1 MVDMK
6 KPPASVTMENINEA
20 RFPHEQES
28 SADNVLNLKEAAA
41 VLHCHP
47 KTLRLMARAHKI
59 PAVRVGKLWRFLKNG
74 SRIGLRL
81 ARFDG

>member
-6 KPPASVTMENINEA
+6 KPPASVTMDNVHEA
-20 RFPHEQES
+20 RFTHERES
-28 SADNVLNLKEAAA
+28 SSDNVLNLKEAAA

-59 PAVRVGKLWRFLKNG
+59 PCRPRWKVVAFLKG
-74 SRIGLRL
+74 TAQGL
-81 ARFDG
+81 A

>member
-6 KPPASVTMENINEA
+6 KPPASVTMDNIHEA
-20 RFPHEQES
+20 RFPREQDRAS
-28 SADNVLNLKEAAA
+28 DNVLNLKEAAA

-59 PAVRVGKLWRFLKNG
+59 PAVRVGKLWRFSKE
-74 SRIGLRL
+74 RLRDWL
-81 ARFDG
+81 EAS

>member
-6 KPPASVTMENINEA
+6 KPPASVTMDTIHEA
-20 RFPHEQES
+20 RFSHGQDS
-28 SADNVLNLKEAAA
+28 SPDNVLNLKEAAA

-59 PAVRVGKLWRFLKNG
+59 PAVRVGKLWRFSKE
-74 SRIGLRL
+74 RIKDWLE
-81 ARFDG
+81 AS

>member
-6 KPPASVTMENINEA
+6 KPPASVTMDNIHEA
-20 RFPHEQES
+20 RRFPQQQDIAS
-28 SADNVLNLKEAAA
+28 DNVLNLKEAAA

-59 PAVRVGKLWRFLKNG
+59 PAVRVGKLWRFSKE
-74 SRIGLRL
+74 RLRDWL
-81 ARFDG
+81 EAS